1 MRALI
6 DLYVYMGEG
15 ASDDRRGANTLS
27 GTSGRRRGRA
37 GGLGGVPAKP
47 GDVGRA
53 ADRLLRGG

>member
-1 MRALI
+1 MHALI
-6 DLYVYMGEG
+6 ELYVYMGEG
-15 ASDDRRGANTLS
+15 ASDDRRGADTLS

-37 GGLGGVPAKP
+37 IGLGGVPAKP